1 MGNFKDSKI
10 HKNIEPIFREN
21 KHIYIYIYY
30 VVGHSAGGS
39 ATLELE
45 KNFPDR
51 KITTVTYNAPVF
63 ARRNPF
69 ANIFNDDDS
78 KDYSKPLRFT
88 SAWDPLVCLIITQG
102 QHIRHQ
108 I

>member
-10 HKNIEPIFREN
+10 YKNIEPVFKEN
-21 KHIYIYIYY
+21 EDIDY

-51 KITTVTYNAPVF
+51 KITTVIYNAPVF
-63 ARRNPF
+63 ARRNPL
-69 ANIFNDDDS
+69 ATIFSDDDS

-88 SAWDPLVCLIITQG
+88 SAWDPVSMFDYDSRTKI
-102 QHIRHQ
+102 
-108 I
+108 